1 MKSMKIKN
9 LSLTLVFMTMVNIVS
24 ANDNSNTDMGF
35 SDTTIFSLLVATAII
50 LLVVISAQV
59 STLSA
64 LLENKDVRKNKKS
77 NDSTAKK
84 AMSII
89 AVFLLSQSIYAQGA
103 DSEPMIRMSSDM
115 YWMLLSLNAL
125 LLGVVVFLQFTTK
138 GIIKSHRGVEAVEA
152 VGIQLPSSVTGV
164 LPIEQEKDLLLD
176 HDYDGIKELD
186 NNLPP
191 WWKYG
196 FYLTIIVGFIYIG
209 YYHFGGGDLQIAEYE
224 KDMAEGEAIK
234 AAFKANEVDLVDESN
249 LTLVTDAAGLED
261 GLKTYT
267 MLCKVCHGEF
277 GEGLV
282 GPNFTDKYWK
292 HGGSLQDI
300 YNTIKIGVPEK
311 GMISWESTLSAAQ
324 RLNVSSYI
332 LSFQG
337 TNPENQKAA
346 EGDLY
351 EGDSAEPQPESTE
364 EPVTDATEIVD
375 EDA

>member
-9 LSLTLVFMTMVNIVS
+9 LSLTLAFMTMVNFVS
-24 ANDNSNTDMGF
+24 ANDNSNSEMGI
-35 SDTTIFSLLVATAII
+35 SDTMIFSLLVAAAIL

-59 STLSA
+59 STLRA
-64 LLENKDVRKNKKS
+64 LLGNKDVWKNKKS
-77 NDSTAKK
+77 KSDNATKATA
-84 AMSII
+84 II
-89 AVFLLSQSIYAQGA
+89 AVFFLSHALYAQGG
-103 DSEPMIRMSSDM
+103 DSEPMIRMSTNL
-115 YWMLLSLNAL
+115 YWRLLGLNAL
-125 LLGVVVFLQFTTK
+125 LLAVVIFLQFTTK
-138 GIIKSHRGVEAVEA
+138 GIIKSLRGLESIEESAPV
-152 VGIQLPSSVTGV
+152 LPASITGV
-164 LPIEQEKDLLLD
+164 LPIEQEKDLLMD
-176 HDYDGIKELD
+176 HEYDGIRELD

-196 FYLTIIVGFIYIG
+196 FYLTIIIGFLYIG
-209 YYHFGGGDLQIAEYE
+209 YYHFGPGDLQTAEYE
-224 KDMAEGEAIK
+224 KDMAEGAAIK
-234 AAFKANEVDLVDESN
+234 EAFKAQEVNLVDESN

-292 HGGSLQDI
+292 HGGSLNDI
-300 YNTIKIGVPEK
+300 YKTIKVGVPDK

-351 EGDSAEPQPESTE
+351 EGDSAEPEPTE
-364 EPVTDATEIVD
+364 EPVTDDTELLD